1 MRTELQLTRM
11 PKSVPD
17 LPSAPAALGP
27 YSPVV
32 EANGFVFISGQIAAD
47 AAGDLEEDAGGQA
60 RQVMQ
65 QIGRMLGDLDL
76 SYADV
81 VKTTIFLSN
90 MDDFAAV
97 NEAYGS
103 FFEVAPPARST
114 IEVARLPRDV
124 AVEIETIATR

>member
-1 MRTELQLTRM
+1 M

-17 LPSAPAALGP
+17 LPSAPAAFGP

-47 AAGDLEEDAGGQA
+47 AVGDLEEDAGGQA

-65 QIGRMLGDLDL
+65 QIGMMLGDLDL

>member
-1 MRTELQLTRM
+1 M

-17 LPSAPAALGP
+17 LPSAPAAIGP

-47 AAGDLEEDAGGQA
+47 PVGDLDGDAGGQA
-60 RQVMQ
+60 RQAMQ
-65 QIGRMLGDLDL
+65 QIGGMLNELGLGYGDI
-76 SYADV
+76 
-81 VKTTIFLSN
+81 VKTTIFLSD
-90 MDDFAAV
+90 MGDFATV
-97 NEAYGS
+97 DEAYGS
-103 FFEVAPPARST
+103 FFEEAPPARST

>member
-1 MRTELQLTRM
+1 M

-17 LPSAPAALGP
+17 LPSAPAAIGP

-47 AAGDLEEDAGGQA
+47 AGDAAAQA
-60 RQVMQ
+60 TQAMQ
-65 QIGRMLGDLDL
+65 QIGAMLNDLGLGYNDI
-76 SYADV
+76 

-90 MDDFAAV
+90 MDDFTAV
-97 NEAYGS
+97 NEAYGA
-103 FFEVAPPARST
+103 FFEAAPPARST
-114 IEVARLPRDV
+114 VEVGRLPRDV